1 MALNCPVESLTR
13 SKCSSQ
19 FSSRMRDGCR
29 CAGRERDGEVKGGE
43 WSKVMEGVMCCRGKS
58 RGRIGACDREKEEKG
73 EIDRKKDSRERV
85 RETAWQ
91 LSPKGVGSFLWA
103 SIWFFS
109 FLPNPRPP
117 PLYFSESRPMCFP
130 WALALGIWLPAT
142 LFPPSFCL
150 CHSSLHIF
158 LRASDACGPYSPYSL
173 LAYVSS
179 LSHPP

>member
-1 MALNCPVESLTR
+1 MCRKRKGWRGEGRRV
-13 SKCSSQ
+13 KQ
-19 FSSRMRDGCR
+19 GDGGSNVLSWEIEGAYR
-29 CAGRERDGEVKGGE
+29 CMWQRKRK
-43 WSKVMEGVMCCRGKS
+43 
-58 RGRIGACDREKEEKG
+58 KG